1 MTLLNNILCGW
12 YRRAQQRHSKE
23 LNETLLILDIVL
35 FSFCDIFQI
44 GLDVYEKN
52 NTMRSVFS
60 PGNIFVSVYERN
72 DGQCDV
78 GTTHI
83 KQKKN
88 LSGTNL
94 EDGFSQ
100 RCFKGIDIFLK

>member
-78 GTTHI
+78 GTTAHI
-83 KQKKN
+83 KQKKKPIGYEFRGWFQ
-88 LSGTNL
+88 STM
-94 EDGFSQ
+94 F
-100 RCFKGIDIFLK
+100 